1 MAREMTVE
9 EIRSRLESD
18 IRWAE
23 RGLVRIYQNQTTDE
37 IEARETI
44 HSNGVGFTGFDA
56 EILTSFAQRSERGWG
71 LTEPQKKVLFRRMP
85 KYAGQLHRMA
95 YGG

>member
-1 MAREMTVE
+1 MKEYTIE
-9 EIRSRLESD
+9 EIREKLESD

-23 RGLVRIYQNQTTDE
+23 RGLVRIYQNQTVDE
-37 IEARETI
+37 QELRETI
-44 HSNGVGFTGFDA
+44 HSNGVGFTGWDA

-71 LTEPQKKVLFRRMP
+71 LTGPQKRVLFRRMP
-85 KYAGQLHRMA
+85 KYAGQLHKMA